1 MGNSSAANN
10 LIGGGVNSKDI
21 KDPLLLD
28 IDKYMTELVEKI
40 QIQGAASLKTY
51 NKIYKDNQDKLVNG
65 NAGEDSD
72 VEKQLQEIEKQRSI
86 V

>member
-10 LIGGGVNSKDI
+10 LIGGGAGNKDI

>member
-40 QIQGAASLKTY
+40 
-51 NKIYKDNQDKLVNG
+51 
-65 NAGEDSD
+65 
-72 VEKQLQEIEKQRSI
+72 
-86 V
+86 